1 MAAVALTLLAGLVWF
16 LNPRQPDYKPAP
28 LAPPT
33 SECLKPPRAFVP
45 SNKIDL
51 ADPALNAL
59 PEKEKIRALY
69 RLNTEACTC
78 GCKLSI
84 AACQLSNP
92 NCEHSGRLLRD
103 VVNET
108 KKEMAGA
115 QGKK

>member
-1 MAAVALTLLAGLVWF
+1 VLVWF
-16 LNPRQPDYKPAP
+16 LNPRRPDYKPAS

-51 ADPALNAL
+51 SDPALNAL
-59 PEKEKIRALY
+59 PEKEKIRALF
-69 RLNTEACTC
+69 RLNTEECMC

-84 AACQLSNP
+84 AACLLSNP
-92 NCEHSGRLLRD
+92 NCEKSPRLLRD
-103 VVNET
+103 VINEV
-108 KKEMAGA
+108 KKEMAEA